1 MPVPLEGDQMHGATI
16 WLELAER
23 ARTRADDI
31 RDPAERIAALAI
43 VADYETRARDVGPGA
58 GSAWFSAASPSRVW

>member
-1 MPVPLEGDQMHGATI
+1 MHGAAI

-31 RDPAERIAALAI
+31 RDPAERLAALAI
-43 VADYETRARDVGPGA
+43 VADYETQARDSGPAA